1 MRIRLNSLTIAGR
14 QGPKDIL
21 IGDGLFTDVSSPQQD
36 HSGPG
41 SDLILSLPGS
51 IAFPGLINSHDH
63 LDFNLFPRLGN
74 AIYSNYTEW
83 GNDIHLRN
91 RKEIDAVLG
100 IPQPLR
106 TAWGIYKNLL
116 NGFTTV
122 VNHGETLPVDDELIT
137 VFQNQRCLHSV
148 GFEKG
153 WRWQLNRPG
162 WRRQSSPHGPGP
174 QPIVLH
180 VGEGTDKAAHNE
192 ISRLLRWNLFKKPL
206 IGVHGV
212 AMDETQAKGFHAL
225 VWCPASNYFLLNST
239 APIHKLK
246 HHVPILFGTD
256 STLTAPWD
264 AWEHIRLARGQQTML
279 TDEELLDSLTRQA
292 ADTWKLPI
300 GEIAPGLQ
308 ADLVVSA
315 AADVFSTT
323 PEDILL
329 VLHKGQIRL
338 FDASLDIGPQPG
350 FYKISVGERNKYV
363 KGDLPTLMKEI
374 QKHYPAV
381 AFPDT
386 IGYAITPS
394 LF

>member
-1 MRIRLNSLTIAGR
+1 MRIRLNSLTIPGS

-21 IGDGLFTDVSSPQQD
+21 IADGLFTDVSS
-36 HSGPG
+36 SA
-41 SDLILSLPGS
+41 DLTLSLPGS

-83 GNDIHLRN
+83 GHDIHLRN
-91 RKEIDAVLG
+91 RKEIDAVLEV
-100 IPQPLR
+100 PQTLR
-106 TAWGIYKNLL
+106 TTWGIYKNLL

-122 VNHGETLPVDDELIT
+122 VNHGETLPVDDGLIT
-137 VFQNQRCLHSV
+137 VFQDQRCLHSV
-148 GFEKG
+148 GFEQG
-153 WRWQLNRPG
+153 WRWRLNRPG
-162 WRRQSSPHGPGP
+162 SRRLPV
-174 QPIVLH
+174 VLH
-180 VGEGTDKAAHNE
+180 TGEGTDKAAHQE
-192 ISRLLRWNLFKKPL
+192 ISRLLRWNLFKRPL

-212 AMDETQAKGFHAL
+212 AMDEPQAKGFHAL
-225 VWCPASNYFLLNST
+225 VWCPASNYFLLGST
-239 APIHKLK
+239 APVHKLK

-264 AWEHIRLARGQQTML
+264 AWEHIRLARQHQML
-279 TDEELLDSLTRQA
+279 TDKELLDSLTRQA
-292 ADTWKLPI
+292 AGAWKLPT

-315 AADVFSTT
+315 ATDVFSTT

-338 FDASLDIGPQPG
+338 FDASLEIGPQPG

-363 KGDLPTLMKEI
+363 KGDLPGLMKEI
-374 QKHYPAV
+374 QKHYPAA